1 MNFLYRLE
9 LSYQRHPNT
18 VYLKIVGRCK
28 YCIEISKT
36 WERKTCY
43 VPICSTFSF
52 RSSSAR
58 MKIEVAPPAITWQ
71 VLLFSG
77 KAPRLQTKR
86 EKGHLIACYKSREF
100 IDHEGILGIL
110 RGNFK
115 KYWGEVRLLT
125 FLRGSLWSLTYYEV
139 LNDCLLCK
147 VNEPSH
153 YGIARKSKCGGWTVI
168 CI

>member
-18 VYLKIVGRCK
+18 VYLKIVGRSK
-28 YCIEISKT
+28 YCIEISKN

-43 VPICSTFSF
+43 VQISSTFSF
-52 RSSSAR
+52 ISR
-58 MKIEVAPPAITWQ
+58 MKIIEIASPAIRC
-71 VLLFSG
+71 FCFRG
-77 KAPRLQTKR
+77 KPLVSKQRGKK
-86 EKGHLIACYKSREF
+86 EHLIACYKSREF
-100 IDHEGILGIL
+100 IDRVGILGIL
-110 RGNFK
+110 RSNFK